1 MLLGVNL
8 GVNSIRQVRGRHRVS
23 PVHSVDGVVD
33 LIGARDGGEFLVL
46 LPLYNSR
53 ESR

>member
-33 LIGARDGGEFLVL
+33 LIGQDGGEFLVL